1 MPISNRVIEYENSD
15 FCGTRRW
22 RSLKA
27 RLESNKNV
35 TPLWCRI
42 WIEANNV
49 AMQPREVSYHVK
61 QILSR
66 LSELLEYIDAKHMFK
81 IVDDDTG

>member
-1 MPISNRVIEYENSD
+1 
-15 FCGTRRW
+15 
-22 RSLKA
+22 
-27 RLESNKNV
+27 
-35 TPLWCRI
+35 
-42 WIEANNV
+42 
-49 AMQPREVSYHVK
+49 MQPREVSYHVK